1 MQSRMLKTG
10 LALAAA
16 ATLGAAPAKGP
27 MSWLGR
33 YEVQFEN
40 SLVSGERYT
49 ALNVMELAAYSPS
62 AAYLGLELEFYNGHQ
77 CAFHGVVDVEGDHF
91 VYHQKDGSDP
101 PCALTLSRK
110 GRKMV
115 VNDPNGACTMQGCG
129 ARGTL
134 DGIDFPVS
142 AGRTVRYSPRLQ
154 DSEAYK
160 AAVAEYEK
168 R

>member
-1 MQSRMLKTG
+1 MRFPLV
-10 LALAAA
+10 LALFA
-16 ATLGAAPAKGP
+16 ATLGAAPAAGP

-33 YEVQFEN
+33 YEVQFDN
-40 SLVSGERYT
+40 GLVTGERYT
-49 ALNVMELAAYSPS
+49 AVNVMELAPYSPT
-62 AAYLGLELEFYNGHQ
+62 AAYLSLELEFYNGHQ
-77 CAFHGVVDVEGDHF
+77 CAFYGVVDVAGDHF

-115 VNDPNGACTMQGCG
+115 LGDANGACTMQGCG

-142 AGRTVRYSPRLQ
+142 ARQAIDDLPELRAT
-154 DSEAYK
+154 EAYK
-160 AAVAEYEK
+160 AAVAAYG
-168 R
+168 RP